1 MHGKVFCPCDTVCSC
16 FLISLY
22 IYRVLCFLSQTFPLL
37 LPMLC
42 QYRMS
47 LFLCWKSL
55 FLWNVASPLAIMQ
68 SHPTHVLGLQ
78 RGKILFSHSAFIVVQ
93 SECHYAV
100 AASARKESW
109 SREVEGGKAD
119 GPLHARTTA
128 SHSVG
133 PPLLL
138 SQCNSFFC
146 C

>member
-16 FLISLY
+16 FLISCIFTEY
-22 IYRVLCFLSQTFPLL
+22 CVSFPR
-37 LPMLC
+37 PSSFSFPC

-55 FLWNVASPLAIMQ
+55 FPWNVASPLAIMQ